1 MNANLTIDTLSFNQI
16 YSAEAGSLRR
26 EVSRGT
32 NLPTELKIGHT
43 EYADGKTKL
52 TMRRSITRFDRYV
65 ELSTGAIGVVSRYE
79 VVSYP
84 VDVNVTGTDILAV
97 VQHGV
102 SLNQEDD
109 TGLDQMDEIYVN
121 REQ

>member
-1 MNANLTIDTLSFNQI
+1 MNADLTIDTLVFKTV
-16 YSAEAGSLRR
+16 YSDKTESLRR
-26 EVSRGT
+26 EVSRGA
-32 NLPTELKIGHT
+32 NLPTELRIAHT
-43 EYADGKTKL
+43 EYTDSKTKVL
-52 TMRRSITRFDRYV
+52 TRKSVARFDRHV
-65 ELSTGAIGVVSRYE
+65 ALTDGTIGVVSRYE

-84 VDVNVTGTDILAV
+84 VDPLVLAADITAV

-109 TGLDQMDEIYVN
+109 SGLDLMDEIFVN

>member
-1 MNANLTIDTLSFNQI
+1 MNANLTIDTLSFNQQ

-26 EVSRGT
+26 EISRGANT
-32 NLPTELKIGHT
+32 PTELKIAHT
-43 EYADGKTKL
+43 EYVDGKTKL
-52 TMRRSITRFDRYV
+52 TMRRSVVRFDRYV
-65 ELSTGAIGVVSRYE
+65 ELADHTIGVVSRYE

-84 VDVNVTGTDILAV
+84 VDVNVTSTDILAV

-109 TGLDQMDEIYVN
+109 TGLDLMDEVFVN